1 MIDERGRKMSL
12 NRARQPARYIL
23 LILAFGLLVWSSFW
37 GRYSLVRIYQFRQ
50 QRERIRRDIVHIME
64 ENQLLRKEIERLR
77 SDPEYIARIAR
88 EDLGLAKPGEIIY
101 RYHHLSKEKPI
112 PKARR

>member
-1 MIDERGRKMSL
+1 MSL

-101 RYHHLSKEKPI
+101 RYHHLSKGKPI